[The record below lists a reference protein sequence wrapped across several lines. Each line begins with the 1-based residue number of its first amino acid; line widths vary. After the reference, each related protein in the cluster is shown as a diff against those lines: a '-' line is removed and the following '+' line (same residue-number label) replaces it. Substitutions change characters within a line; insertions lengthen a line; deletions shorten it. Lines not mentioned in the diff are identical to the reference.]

1 MYTLADRMFVP
12 VGLPMGQGLI
22 LKEMY
27 SDIVNALNSDQLKKN
42 TVKTLDQLIQVLD
55 KPLPEWST
63 HKI

>member
-12 VGLPMGQGLI
+12 GGLPMGQGLI
-22 LKEMY
+22 LQEMY